1 MKCKCIENTTIDG
14 IDVGSEYKY
23 NIVNGTV
30 YEIIYNETNKS
41 FEKIYGN
48 EKWFNIHF
56 NKI

>member
-30 YEIIYNETNKS
+30 YEIIYNETNKT
-41 FEKIYGN
+41 FEK
-48 EKWFNIHF
+48 NIL
-56 NKI
+56 KRKMV